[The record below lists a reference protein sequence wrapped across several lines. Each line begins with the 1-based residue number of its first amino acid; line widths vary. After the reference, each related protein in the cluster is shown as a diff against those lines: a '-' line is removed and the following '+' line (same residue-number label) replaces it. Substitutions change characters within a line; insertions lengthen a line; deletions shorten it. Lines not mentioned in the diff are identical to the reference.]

1 MNRAMDG
8 PFVWETRE
16 EWLLDDAIDDTFPA
30 SDPVSPGQPGSIV
43 NLRYAALE
51 GARRRRRSIDR
62 HLIAWS
68 VLVGAAVACTVALV
82 LRRPRF
88 TERLR

>member
-1 MNRAMDG
+1 MRNRNTQRLAG
-8 PFVWETRE
+8 ASGSRE

-51 GARRRRRSIDR
+51 RRAARARKAAALAPLVLLVGVGVACAVVLARRRR
-62 HLIAWS
+62 
-68 VLVGAAVACTVALV
+68 
-82 LRRPRF
+82 
-88 TERLR
+88 